1 MSDFITSVQGMAE
14 LVGPYLYLQ
23 ALIIALVFIFL
34 GKVAD
39 WIFSAMITR
48 IAKRSSTRL
57 DDEIVAL
64 LHQPIFL
71 SFILLGL
78 AIAAEHIGMAEL
90 PEKITLSILKTVAIL
105 IW

>member
-1 MSDFITSVQGMAE
+1 MSDFIASVQAMAE

-57 DDEIVAL
+57 DDEIV
-64 LHQPIFL
+64 HERQVVQQGCIDGF
-71 SFILLGL
+71 S
-78 AIAAEHIGMAEL
+78 E
-90 PEKITLSILKTVAIL
+90 S
-105 IW
+105 